1 MVDVFI
7 VSAVRTPIGKF
18 LGGLSSL
25 PAPRLGALAIRE
37 AVKRADIS
45 ADDVGECIMGC
56 VLQAGLGQNAARQ
69 AAIYGGLPPSIGSV
83 TVNKVCGSG
92 LKAAIF
98 AAQAIKAGDLDIA
111 VAGGMESMSNAPYL
125 LPDARRGSRLG
136 HAPMI
141 DAMIHDGLWDGY
153 NDFHMGVTCELVA
166 EKYGV
171 TRRDMDEFAVASHAK
186 ASAAIRDGK
195 FRRETVGVEVKGEKG
210 ETKLVETDEG
220 PRADASLEKLA
231 TLKAAFKPNGL
242 VTPGNSSTIN
252 DGAAALVLMSGEEV
266 ARRKAKPLAR
276 ITGYATGGV
285 EPKWVMAAPL
295 EAVKYLQKKTGFKP
309 QDADLVEI
317 NEAFAGSTVALIRE
331 MKLDP
336 ARVNV
341 HGGAVALGHPIG
353 CSGARI
359 VVTLIHALQDRKLKR
374 GLATL
379 CMGGGNGLALSLE
392 LD

>member
-25 PAPRLGALAIRE
+25 PAPRLGAIALRE

-69 AAIYGGLPPSIGSV
+69 AAIYAGLPPSVGSV

-92 LKAAIF
+92 LRAVIAG
-98 AAQAIKAGDLDIA
+98 AQAIKAGDLDIVA
-111 VAGGMESMSNAPYL
+111 AGGMESMSNAPYL

-136 HAPMI
+136 HSKMI
-141 DAMIHDGLWDGY
+141 DAMILDGLWDGY

-166 EKYGV
+166 EKFGV
-171 TRRDMDEFAVASHAK
+171 SRAEMDEFALGSHRK
-186 ASAAIRDGK
+186 ASAAIREGK
-195 FRRETVGVEVKGEKG
+195 FRREIVPVEAKGPKG
-210 ETKLVETDEG
+210 DAKLVENDEG
-220 PRADASLEKLA
+220 PRDDASLDKLA
-231 TLKAAFKPNGL
+231 KLKPAFKPGGL
-242 VTPGNSSTIN
+242 VTPGNSSTVN
-252 DGAAALVLMSGEEV
+252 DGAAALVLMSGDEV

-276 ITGYATGGV
+276 ITGYAAGGV

-295 EAVKYLQKKTGFKP
+295 EAVKNLQKKTGFKP
-309 QDADLVEI
+309 GDADLVEI

-331 MKLDP
+331 MKLDA

-379 CMGGGNGLALSLE
+379 CMGGGNGLAFTLE
-392 LD
+392 LV